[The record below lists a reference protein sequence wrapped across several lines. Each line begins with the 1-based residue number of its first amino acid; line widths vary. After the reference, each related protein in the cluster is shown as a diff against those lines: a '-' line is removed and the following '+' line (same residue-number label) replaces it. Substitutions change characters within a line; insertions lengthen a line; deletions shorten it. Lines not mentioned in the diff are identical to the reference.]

1 MVLRNVDNSFYP
13 KPYVSKHF
21 RLTSREFG
29 KPKRPKN
36 YKKALDRAKRA
47 VLPFP
52 FPQLTFDLPCSRRRR
67 IRTT

>member
-1 MVLRNVDNSFYP
+1 MVLHNVETSYYP
-13 KPYVSKHF
+13 KPYMSKHF

-47 VLPFP
+47 VLSPFLHT
-52 FPQLTFDLPCSRRRR
+52 FFDLPCSRRRR